1 MSTGT
6 QHTLKIAVVDA
17 EDVKHLRRINRLAQ
31 LVEHNHGYKRA
42 GDVDFKP
49 DWDERE
55 LSREEKLFFRACWRA
70 CIDEGSFFRLTVG
83 YDSMFSS
90 LCDKTAD
97 VLELRP
103 DLQAL
108 IDDGEILPVVLNAL
122 IEAQA
127 TIKHMTQ
134 QAAQQAHYR
143 LRHNTLSGLWQSGE
157 TDWETKEFMEQ
168 WDKQNPVPAVQTVE
182 EIIISRTPDNGEA
195 K

>member
-6 QHTLKIAVVDA
+6 QHTLKIAVVNA
-17 EDVKHLRRINRLAQ
+17 EDAKHLRRVNRLAL
-31 LVEHNHGYKRA
+31 LVQNNHGYKRA
-42 GDVDFKP
+42 GDVNFNP
-49 DWDERE
+49 DWDEYD
-55 LSREEKLFFRACWRA
+55 LTREEKLFFRACWRA
-70 CIDEGSFFRLTVG
+70 CMDEGSFFRLLVG

-108 IDDGEILPVVLNAL
+108 IDDGEILPVVLDAL

-127 TIKHMTQ
+127 TIEHMKQ
-134 QAAQQAHYR
+134 QAAQQAYYR
-143 LRHNTLSGLWQSGE
+143 LRNNVEKSLWNTGE
-157 TDWETKEFMEQ
+157 TQWEAEEYMAS

-182 EIIISRTPDNGEA
+182 EIIIARTPDNGEA